1 MLHALPMSALGQKG
15 TLRYVATM
23 SALVPKADID
33 QWHREACFMPECGG
47 ASDATRI
54 LKSAAEGER
63 NRERF
68 AARLY

>member
-1 MLHALPMSALGQKG
+1 
-15 TLRYVATM
+15 M